1 MGQCKSS
8 PFIGLQLKGNRS
20 GGREKFCQ
28 ETLTILERILDSF
41 PFDENVAFRRL
52 GTGTVGLKGLDE
64 ISFASCGH
72 GRLLIGIDI
81 FFHRDSI
88 VHCLHDQCGDS
99 SVGVGDRYVEQALL
113 KEVRKEVHCCP
124 MSLCWQNSVTDQL
137 NDPMNNKKIGG
148 AQFGER
154 ERDRWTRNV
163 DYKERRLARDRP

>member
-1 MGQCKSS
+1 MVDQCKSS
-8 PFIGLQLKGNRS
+8 PFIELQLKGNSS

-64 ISFASCGH
+64 ISFASCRH
-72 GRLLIGIDI
+72 GSLLIGIDI

-99 SVGVGDRYVEQALL
+99 SAGVGDRNVERALL
-113 KEVRKEVHCCP
+113 KEVH
-124 MSLCWQNSVTDQL
+124 
-137 NDPMNNKKIGG
+137 
-148 AQFGER
+148 
-154 ERDRWTRNV
+154 
-163 DYKERRLARDRP
+163 